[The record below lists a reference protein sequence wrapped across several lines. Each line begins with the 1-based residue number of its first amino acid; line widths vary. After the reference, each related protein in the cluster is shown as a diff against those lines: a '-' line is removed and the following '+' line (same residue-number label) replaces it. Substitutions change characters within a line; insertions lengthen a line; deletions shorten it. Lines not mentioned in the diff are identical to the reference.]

1 MGRRRDVDA
10 EEPARAVGDAAIT
23 SARAPRKTSGP
34 SPRPERPR
42 RPEWQES
49 PCEVRPLDTWHGARA
64 ALIACP
70 REKIGGAPGKR
81 DEILGHGPCGGPPL
95 RVAQSGA
102 RGAPLHRGARLSW
115 FLRRRNPGG
124 CVCQAAPGRPHLPR
138 VTILRSVAKV
148 TRSTRAKS
156 QRTKRSRRSRLT
168 WRSCTPSSVTL
179 PARCSSHLRRLLDSS
194 LGLDWPARE
203 TPRCRQQCT
212 KRTNAVTTV
221 PGPLRPCALIL
232 LPRRHPR
239 GLSLVATAPRRRSS
253 SCVPWRWTGEADAS
267 WGLSP
272 GRTRPSA
279 TLWPLLLSLAA
290 LAFPRRSSS

>member
-1 MGRRRDVDA
+1 M
-10 EEPARAVGDAAIT
+10 PARGKKLAG
-23 SARAPRKTSGP
+23 
-34 SPRPERPR
+34 RPEKDD
-42 RPEWQES
+42 
-49 PCEVRPLDTWHGARA
+49 L
-64 ALIACP
+64 
-70 REKIGGAPGKR
+70 
-81 DEILGHGPCGGPPL
+81 LGHGPCGGPPL

-102 RGAPLHRGARLSW
+102 RGAPLHRGALLSW

-168 WRSCTPSSVTL
+168 LRSCTPSNVTL

-253 SCVPWRWTGEADAS
+253 LCVPWRWTGEADAS

-279 TLWPLLLSLAA
+279 TLWPLWLSLAA
-290 LAFPRRSSS
+290 LAFPRHSSS